1 MKQLLFIVIFCSL
14 LITSCTDSDAPIID
28 CNGVKSILT
37 MEEENLTNGIFSTRS
52 LNLKT
57 DLDEVYSK
65 GYTSVQTGEN
75 LKLLFGSQLAEL
87 TGLQAGSVYVTRYE
101 TYRNVINLNGRSFF
115 EDENYPECGLRRYQT
130 IDGGFLSYNERGYNS
145 ILNGDKITLET
156 HLVHVISDMSG
167 RALNIYYPCSPS
179 NIKWHYYL
187 Y

>member
-1 MKQLLFIVIFCSL
+1 M
-14 LITSCTDSDAPIID
+14 
-28 CNGVKSILT
+28 
-37 MEEENLTNGIFSTRS
+37 
-52 LNLKT
+52 
-57 DLDEVYSK
+57 
-65 GYTSVQTGEN
+65 
-75 LKLLFGSQLAEL
+75 FGSQLAEL